1 MAEENLGNRLNRRAF
16 LKALGAAGATT
27 VLTSVTAQAAPRIG
41 YLGAQAPLTGDAPP
55 GMKAVYIYTVGPGGN
70 MNWQPGDA
78 IKFLP
83 PEKIPAGKAADTVA
97 ALPKAKLLD
106 IYRTLFTTRKWEN
119 ALKDGWIKGEIYGAW
134 LMYAGQEAISSGVM
148 AALNP
153 DDYATSTHRPAG
165 HIVAKGTDL
174 KKATAELYLRKTGIS
189 KGKGHRANISDPS
202 VGFLGSNGIVG
213 SSWFLA
219 AGAAYSAMVRGSKQV
234 AVAFGGDNAA
244 NQSYYFGAVRNATLY
259 KLPVIFVV
267 ENNFQNVFTPMAVT
281 VPTKQISDYTK
292 GLDIPSVTVDGNDV
306 TAMYA
311 AAKAA
316 VTRARAGEGPS
327 VIEGMT
333 YRWYDH
339 GMFAG
344 TKMGEEGAFK
354 LPYRT
359 DAEVREWMA
368 RDPLVRYKAFLLER
382 KLVTDSDL
390 ASVEQ
395 DAQKAIAAAFDFA
408 RASPVPDPQAGLED
422 VYVGG
427 KPVAATQ
434 FFTA

>member
-1 MAEENLGNRLNRRAF
+1 MSEENLHNKLNRRTF
-16 LKALGAAGATT
+16 LKALVATGATM
-27 VLTSVTAQAAPRIG
+27 VITSVTTQASSQIG
-41 YLGAQAPLTGDAPP
+41 YFGSQVPLTGETPP
-55 GMKAVYIYTVGPGGN
+55 GMKAVYLHTVGPGGN

-97 ALPKAKLLD
+97 TLPKAKLIE
-106 IYRTLFTTRKWEN
+106 IYRTMFTTRKWEN
-119 ALKDGWIKGEIYGAW
+119 ALKDSWMKGEIYGAW

-153 DDYATSTHRPAG
+153 NDYCTSTHRPAG

-174 KKATAELYLRKTGIS
+174 KKTTAELYLRKTGIS
-189 KGKGHRANISDPS
+189 KGKGHRANIADPS
-202 VGFLGSNGIVG
+202 IGFLGSNGIVG
-213 SSWFLA
+213 SAWFLA
-219 AGAAYSAMVRGSKQV
+219 AGAAYSAMVRKSKQV

-244 NQSYYFGAVRNATLY
+244 NQSYYFSAVRNAALF
-259 KLPVIFVV
+259 KLPVIFVI

-292 GLDIPSVTVDGNDV
+292 GLDIPSLTVDGNDV
-306 TAMYA
+306 TAVYA
-311 AAKAA
+311 AAKDA
-316 VTRARAGEGPS
+316 VERARAGEGPT

-339 GMFAG
+339 GMFGGARV
-344 TKMGEEGAFK
+344 GEEGAFK

-359 DAEVREWMA
+359 DGEVRMWMA

-382 KLVTDSDL
+382 KLVADSDL

-408 RASPVPDPQAGLED
+408 RSSPVPDPQSGLED

>member
-1 MAEENLGNRLNRRAF
+1 MAEKCLQGKLNRRDF
-16 LKALGAAGATT
+16 LRALGTAGATT
-27 VLTSVTAQAAPRIG
+27 VLTSVTAQAAPSIG
-41 YLGAQAPLTGDAPP
+41 YLGTPASLTTDPPP
-55 GMKAVYIYTVGPGGN
+55 GMKAVYLYTIGPGGN

-97 ALPKAKLLD
+97 ALPKTKLLE
-106 IYRTLFTTRKWEN
+106 IYRTMYTTRKWEN
-119 ALKDGWIKGEIYGAW
+119 ALKDNWIKGEIYGSW

-153 DDYATSTHRPAG
+153 NDYCTSTHRPAG

-189 KGKGHRANISDPS
+189 KGKGHRANITDPS

-213 SSWFLA
+213 SAWFLA

-244 NQSYYFGAVRNATLY
+244 NQSYYFSAVRNATLF
-259 KLPVIFVV
+259 KLPVIFVI

-292 GLDIPSVTVDGNDV
+292 GLDIPSLTVDGNDV
-306 TAMYA
+306 TAVYA
-311 AAKAA
+311 AAKVA
-316 VTRARAGEGPS
+316 VERARSGEGPT

-339 GMFAG
+339 AMFGG
-344 TKMGEEGAFK
+344 TKTGEEGAFK

-359 DAEVREWMA
+359 DSEVREWMA
-368 RDPLVRYKAFLLER
+368 RDPLVRYKVFLLER
-382 KLVTDSDL
+382 RFVTDIDL
-390 ASVEQ
+390 ANVEQ
-395 DAQKAIAAAFDFA
+395 DAQQAIVAAFDFA
-408 RASPVPDPQAGLED
+408 RASPAPDPQSGLED
-422 VYVGG
+422 VYIGG
-427 KPVAATQ
+427 QPVTATQ

>member
-1 MAEENLGNRLNRRAF
+1 MAEENLGNKLNRRAF

-281 VPTKQISDYTK
+281 GPTKQISDYTK

-306 TAMYA
+306 TAM
-311 AAKAA
+311 
-316 VTRARAGEGPS
+316 
-327 VIEGMT
+327 
-333 YRWYDH
+333 
-339 GMFAG
+339 
-344 TKMGEEGAFK
+344 
-354 LPYRT
+354 
-359 DAEVREWMA
+359 
-368 RDPLVRYKAFLLER
+368 
-382 KLVTDSDL
+382 
-390 ASVEQ
+390 
-395 DAQKAIAAAFDFA
+395 
-408 RASPVPDPQAGLED
+408 
-422 VYVGG
+422 
-427 KPVAATQ
+427 
-434 FFTA
+434 